1 MKLMNDQGVKQNF
14 ANAQMKSTINHE
26 KAKSWG
32 GIFERLVRSV
42 NKWLKKTI
50 GDATLTYEEL
60 LKWKWYWTADLCPT
74 CQVKTL
80 KNPLPHPTSYVG
92 DA

>member
-14 ANAQMKSTINHE
+14 ANARMKWTINHE
-26 KAKSWG
+26 KAPWWG

-50 GDATLTYEEL
+50 GGATLTYEEL
-60 LKWKWYWTADLCPT
+60 LKLKWYWAADLCPSS
-74 CQVKTL
+74 QVKTP
-80 KNPLPHPTSYVG
+80 KNPLPHPPSYVG